1 MKHLGGMNKNK
12 VGIIMQGRI
21 VEYIPNR
28 GFGFIANE
36 LNVRER
42 IFFHINSWVHDQVF
56 PETGMI
62 VAFDTA
68 AGSPGRGPQAVNV
81 RLVKLIAVSLQ
92 KSNPVDALAK
102 TDVKES
108 R

>member
-1 MKHLGGMNKNK
+1 
-12 VGIIMQGRI
+12 MQGRI
-21 VEYIPNR
+21 VEYLPGR

-56 PETGMI
+56 PEPGMI

-81 RLVKLIAVSLQ
+81 RLVKLITTKAQ
-92 KSNPVDALAK
+92 KSNPADGLSRIDAPE
-102 TDVKES
+102 VK
-108 R
+108 